1 MNKFVLLVLVLFI
14 SSLIFA
20 EAVTKKPFKAAALS
34 FFVPGSGQ
42 LYNEAYLKSG
52 IVIALEGSLIG
63 LAVYHNSK
71 AEYYYDRYKISE
83 DEEDYN
89 NYLDYYYKRQ
99 NDFWWIGVVIFLS
112 SIDAFVDAHLFN
124 FEEKK
129 NKIHLK
135 FEDNVIG
142 LSYSF

>member
-20 EAVTKKPFKAAALS
+20 EEVTKKPFKAAALS
-34 FFVPGSGQ
+34 FFIPGAGQ

-63 LAVYHNSK
+63 LAVYHNIK
-71 AEYYYDRYKISE
+71 AEYYYDKYKISD

-112 SIDAFVDAHLFN
+112 SIDAFVDAHLFD

-135 FEDNVIG
+135 FEDNVIS